1 MGVNL
6 DPTEALIRE
15 ALTEEADQAVDP
27 DAVRARLYNRGTPTR
42 RYRVPV
48 LAAAAAVVVAVAGA
62 VVVPQLLDRPGDTA
76 AAPAAPAAET
86 DLNILIMGMD
96 TRPGAA
102 PDTGASA
109 DSIVL
114 AHLGRD
120 GTATAVSIPRDS
132 GVDIPGYGKHKLNSA
147 YQRARQDALRK
158 GESQAAADAAGA
170 RTMTASVS
178 DLTGVP
184 VDHYAILDMAG
195 FAEISTAVGGVPVCL
210 KQATRDPLSGASFP
224 AGLQTVS
231 GATALEFVRQRHGA
245 GMLGGDFDR
254 IVRVQAF
261 LKSLANKVL
270 TAPEPTRER
279 ALTTLLAT
287 ARDTVHTD
295 PGWNLLDLAGQLL
308 KLRVETLRLVTAPVT
323 GRQVQDEEGGG
334 MEELDPA
341 KVRSFVRDHLASG
354 LTTGTP
360 PSSVPGQSAAD
371 VQCVN

>member
-1 MGVNL
+1 MNL

-48 LAAAAAVVVAVAGA
+48 LAAAAAVVVVAVAGA
-62 VVVPQLLDRPGDTA
+62 VVVPQLLDRPSDTA
-76 AAPAAPAAET
+76 AAPPAPAAGT
-86 DLNILIMGMD
+86 DLNVLIMGMD
-96 TRPGAA
+96 TLPGAA
-102 PDTGASA
+102 PDAGARA

-170 RTMTASVS
+170 RTITATVS

-184 VDHYAILDMAG
+184 VDHYAVLDMAG

-245 GMLGGDFDR
+245 GMLRGDFDR

-270 TAPEPTRER
+270 TAPGLTRER

-287 ARDTVHTD
+287 ASDTVHTD

-308 KLRVETLRLVTAPVT
+308 KLRVETLRFVTAPVT
-323 GRQVQDEEGGG
+323 GRQLQDEEGG

-354 LTTGTP
+354 LTTDTP

>member
-1 MGVNL
+1 MSP
-6 DPTEALIRE
+6 DPTEVLIRE
-15 ALTEEADQAVDP
+15 ALTEEADQVVDP
-27 DAVRARLYNRGTPTR
+27 DVVRARLYNRGTPTR
-42 RYRVPV
+42 HYPVAV

-62 VVVPQLLDRPGDTA
+62 VVVPQLLDRRSDTA
-76 AAPAAPAAET
+76 AAPAPPAAGR
-86 DLNILIMGMD
+86 DLNVLIMGMD

-102 PDTGASA
+102 PDTGPSA
-109 DSIVL
+109 DSVVL
-114 AHLGRD
+114 AHLGQD

-132 GVDIPGYGKHKLNSA
+132 GVDIAGGFGKHTLNSA
-147 YQRARQDALRK
+147 YRRARQDALRK

-170 RTMTASVS
+170 RTMTATVGE
-178 DLTGVP
+178 LTGVP

-210 KQATRDPLSGASFP
+210 KQATRDPISGASFP

-245 GMLGGDFDR
+245 GMLRGDFDR

-270 TAPEPTRER
+270 TAPGPTRER

-308 KLRVETLRLVTAPVT
+308 KLRVETLRFVVAPVS
-323 GRQVQDEEGGG
+323 GRPLQDEEGA

-360 PSSVPGQSAAD
+360 PSSVPDQSAAD
-371 VQCVN
+371 VECVN